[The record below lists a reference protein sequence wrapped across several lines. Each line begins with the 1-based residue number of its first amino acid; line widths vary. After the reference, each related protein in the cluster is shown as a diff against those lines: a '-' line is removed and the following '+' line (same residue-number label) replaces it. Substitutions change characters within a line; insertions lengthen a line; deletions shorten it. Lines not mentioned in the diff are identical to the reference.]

1 MLPESV
7 ITLSHSATRGLLQTK
22 ADCRAPREPSRN
34 FGVQKNFHTLC
45 WWVAEEPTLSTSMMA
60 GAPYGVAGLTSAW
73 KSLLA
78 ISLLIVPSGVDEHEG
93 KNATVISSDDSPAAE
108 VIGSG

>member
-1 MLPESV
+1 
-7 ITLSHSATRGLLQTK
+7 
-22 ADCRAPREPSRN
+22 
-34 FGVQKNFHTLC
+34 
-45 WWVAEEPTLSTSMMA
+45 MMA